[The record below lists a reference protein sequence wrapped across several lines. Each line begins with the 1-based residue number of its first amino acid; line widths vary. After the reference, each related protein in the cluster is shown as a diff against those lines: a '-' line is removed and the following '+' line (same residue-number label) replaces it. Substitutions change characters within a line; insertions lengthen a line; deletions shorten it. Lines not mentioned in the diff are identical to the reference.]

1 MAELESIFIAILTVG
16 ALTNLLLYRYKNRQL
31 EIEEQIKKQ
40 AQEELVDS
48 LRKFIGASTKASKA
62 QKKKDAIMRMG
73 PKTFYYLDESQ
84 VKDLYPQAFQERE
97 PTRIET
103 RESKGTKKGIS
114 AKFEV
119 ISPKYER
126 DSAQEKTEIYDIK
139 QNPPIMYNKVE
150 KYLFKGDK
158 VKFGLEEFEFEES
171 QINEVNSLFDKM
183 RNEHKLNISKDMQDK
198 IVSDKMKEFALQN
211 VEKLSTSSGYV
222 AIQTEFSVIE
232 IYDGIYLLSFSHPL
246 NDHLPQEETNVRIQ
260 VTCAKK
266 YMCSSGESIFKKGKL
281 LKITCVGK
289 VVSWNDQDKI
299 LEINPIAIY

>member
-1 MAELESIFIAILTVG
+1 MVENTITIYLFPLYFAIFSYIA
-16 ALTNLLLYRYKNRQL
+16 YRFLKMIQKR
-31 EIEEQIKKQ
+31 EERIRSE
-40 AQEELVDS
+40 AGEEFLRLFYEAKEKMDS
-48 LRKFIGASTKASKA
+48 VSKA
-62 QKKKDAIMRMG
+62 QKKKDTIMKMG

-114 AKFEV
+114 AKFKF
-119 ISPKYER
+119 ISPKYEK

-139 QNPPIMYNKVE
+139 QNLSIMYNKVE
-150 KYLFKGDK
+150 KYLSQRDK

-183 RNEHKLNISKDMQDK
+183 RDEYKLNVPKDMQDK

-211 VEKLSTSSGYV
+211 IEKLYTSSGYV
-222 AIQTEFSVIE
+222 AIQNEFSVIE
-232 IYDGIYLLSFSHPL
+232 IHNSTYLLSFSHPL
-246 NDHLPQEETNVRIQ
+246 NEYLPQGEANVRIQ
-260 VTCAKK
+260 ITCAKK
-266 YMCSSGESIFKKGKL
+266 YMSSSGESIFKKDKSV
-281 LKITCVGK
+281 KITCLGK
-289 VVSWNDQDKI
+289 VVSWNSQDKI